1 MLRLDPFVRIILW
14 CCFIIGIGISINNVL
29 SAQDFLEAQK
39 VRQQKLEME
48 VQRVMDIRGT
58 MAQRRLWDWG
68 GSDRYLFLTYDDI
81 DNARVSD
88 KRRTMRNNSAYLW
101 GNLNLD
107 DIHNFYVMLFLEHVD
122 RNSGS
127 EYRSS
132 ENRFKWNPEEG
143 FYQGTY
149 TLSIDKAL
157 KKYLKYEIPV
167 QMDLT
172 AGRFRSSIG
181 KQIAYSKRA
190 NGAELNGRS
199 KWVDFKLF
207 GFKNLID
214 EENIDYSVPGFR
226 SSRRFFYGVEF
237 RYKGFKE
244 HRPYIYALIQEDDS
258 GENIEDV
265 NQDYEYDS
273 RYYGIGSRGRILK
286 KISYEIEGILEDGK
300 SFPEAA
306 AARGVSPDNEQIDA
320 WAFDAT
326 LSYRHD
332 IITQPTFSA
341 QYAFASGDPH
351 RTSRVTNT
359 IGGNKEG
366 STDRSFLSFGYT
378 DTGLSLAARMANL
391 RMVKLGFSFIPLELI
406 NNKKVNMDVN
416 YYIFS
421 KDEKEGAIS
430 DTRADRPQRNIGKEF
445 DVNITWKIFS
455 DLNASVNYGRFYP
468 GNAYSDTDARDFVMA
483 TIMFQF

>member
-1 MLRLDPFVRIILW
+1 MRPVPFVRIILW
-14 CCFIIGIGISINNVL
+14 CCFIGIGISVNNVL
-29 SAQDFLEAQK
+29 SAQDLLEAQK
-39 VRQQKLEME
+39 VRQQRLEME
-48 VQRVMDIRGT
+48 IQRVMDIRAT
-58 MAQRRLWDWG
+58 MAQRLLWDWG
-68 GSDRYLFLTYDDI
+68 GSDRWLFLTYDDI

-88 KRRTMRNNSAYLW
+88 KRRTMRFNRTYLW
-101 GNLNLD
+101 GNLNLEN
-107 DIHNFYVMLFLEHVD
+107 IHNFYVRLYLEHVD
-122 RNSGS
+122 RNEGD

-132 ENRFKWNPEEG
+132 ENRFKWNTEEG
-143 FYQGTY
+143 FNQGTY

-167 QMDLT
+167 KMDLT

-181 KQIAYSKRA
+181 KQIVYSKRG
-190 NGAELNGRS
+190 NGIELNGRS
-199 KWVDFKLF
+199 RWVDFKLF
-207 GFKNLID
+207 GFKSLID

-226 SSRRFFYGVEF
+226 SSRRYFYGVEF

-286 KISYEIEGILEDGK
+286 KISYEIEGILERGK
-300 SFPEAA
+300 SFPEAS
-306 AARGVSPDNEQIDA
+306 AARGVSPDNERIEA

-326 LSYRHD
+326 LSYRHN

-366 STDRSFLSFGYT
+366 STDRGFLGFGYT

-391 RMVKLGFSFIPLELI
+391 RMVKLGVFLIPSELVK
-406 NNKKVNMDVN
+406 NKKVSAEVN
-416 YYIFS
+416 YYLFR
-421 KDEKEGAIS
+421 KDEKKGAIS
-430 DTRADRPQRNIGKEF
+430 DTRADRPHRNIGKEF
-445 DVNITWKIFS
+445 DVNITWEIFS
-455 DLNASVNYGRFYP
+455 DLSASINYGRFYP
-468 GNAYSDTDARDFVMA
+468 GNAYSDKDAKDFIMA